1 MQKPIA
7 KENPY
12 RTAKGARK
20 PRLFRHVML
29 RNLIHIAFAELV
41 LFAAL
46 MVVWHA
52 ISNPF
57 LKDFKTGIFMV
68 FLFIALVLMLVL
80 LSLQISAHSQRLYL
94 YDDEI
99 VYSYGLFFKHRA
111 SIPAWRIRSCEIYS
125 GPIQRLCHTATLF
138 INTTGDLTE
147 IEFDDIEF
155 PEHVEKFIRQLCENY
170 E

>member
-1 MQKPIA
+1 MQKPITKGTPA
-7 KENPY
+7 Q
-12 RTAKGARK
+12 TAKGTRK
-20 PRLFRHVML
+20 PKLFRHVIL
-29 RNLIHIAFAELV
+29 RNLIHTALAELA
-41 LFAAL
+41 LFAIL

-52 ISNPF
+52 INNPLF
-57 LKDFKTGIFMV
+57 KDIKFGIFLAFM
-68 FLFIALVLMLVL
+68 LLALVALLVL
-80 LSLQISAHSQRLYL
+80 VSLQISAHSQKLYL
-94 YDDEI
+94 YDNEI
-99 VYSYGLFFKHRA
+99 VYSYGLFFKHRE

-155 PEHVEKFIRQLCENY
+155 PEHVEKFIRQLCKNY